1 MLQHNP
7 LYLLSLYTTISFGS
21 QFPPDFLSC
30 FLSSDCHIVSHLS
43 LICLSR
49 DIHLSGDATALLQV
63 LPDDQI
69 GDYDTPEVCCIGTDS
84 GLDVPIVCR

>member
-7 LYLLSLYTTISFGS
+7 LYRLSLYTTISFGS
-21 QFPPDFLSC
+21 QFPPNFLPISYHV
-30 FLSSDCHIVSHLS
+30 FSHLTATLS

-49 DIHLSGDATALLQV
+49 DFHLSGDATALLQV

-69 GDYDTPEVCCIGTDS
+69 GDYDTPEACCIGTDS